1 MADNWA
7 DNAPDVQDNA
17 PLPDDLNEVD
27 ANRDSIGDD
36 GTKPKR
42 PRALTS
48 TSTDDITDELLPDDV
63 PKPKRGRGRPK
74 KDDDTPREPPNI
86 MTMRRELEELRRE
99 NNKLS
104 ERLELCLT
112 EKSDMEQ
119 DLQLTRSSL
128 MDKEQ
133 DYADLLDQ
141 FASHEEESSPHAAA
155 KPVGLVLFDEI
166 TEPIV
171 NNLCKAINWTKT
183 KRSLSD
189 MLEYDDFQNVD
200 VVLIATGS
208 KEISQGTSAFQLHQ
222 TLRKVLVKISEHTLT
237 YVVNIPPNNHARV
250 QVDLYNHKMGNMDEI
265 SENVR
270 ILKIRFLGSKA
281 DLVNFDGSTP
291 SDKCLALYEE
301 SLVKLSPPKTLKIPG
316 AVGGANFDFEV
327 TAVVQIK
334 PEMVGRII
342 GKGGAVIRRI
352 TDECKV
358 KMSFGNWREKNSEN
372 REVEPDNFMAVMVK
386 GLASNVK
393 KASCIIDDIIKN
405 KVNLNK

>member
-7 DNAPDVQDNA
+7 DNAPDVQDN
-17 PLPDDLNEVD
+17 LPPPDEYDEVD
-27 ANRDSIGDD
+27 ANRDFIAED

-48 TSTDDITDELLPDDV
+48 TSTDDITDDILPDDV

-74 KDDDTPREPPNI
+74 KDEEVLREPPNI
-86 MTMRRELEELRRE
+86 TSMRRELEDLRKE

-133 DYADLLDQ
+133 DYADLLEQ
-141 FASHEEESSPHAAA
+141 FSSHEEDSSPHAAA
-155 KPVGLVLFDEI
+155 KPVGVVLFDDI

-171 NNLCKAINWTKT
+171 NNLTKAINWTKT
-183 KRSLSD
+183 KRNLTD
-189 MLEYDDFQNVD
+189 VDENDDFQNVD

-208 KEISQGTSAFQLHQ
+208 KDISQGTSAFQLHQ
-222 TLRKVLVKISEHTLT
+222 ILKKVLVKTSEHTLT
-237 YVVNIPPNNHARV
+237 YVMNIPPNNHARV
-250 QVDLYNHKMGNMDEI
+250 QVDLYNHKMSNMEEI

-281 DLVNFDGSTP
+281 DLVNFDGFTP

-301 SLVKLSPPKTLKIPG
+301 SLGKISPPKTLKIPG
-316 AVGGANFDFEV
+316 AVGGGNIDFDV
-327 TAVVQIK
+327 TAVIQIK

-352 TDECKV
+352 TDECRV
-358 KMSFGNWREKNSEN
+358 KMSFGSWKEKSSEN
-372 REVEPDNFMAVMVK
+372 RDVEPENFMAVMVK
-386 GLASNVK
+386 GLAYNAK
-393 KASCIIDDIIKN
+393 KASTIIDDIIRN